1 MELQPFK
8 VIIVEDVPL
17 ELKGTEGILRND
29 IPEAEI
35 IGTADS
41 EPAYWKLMREQL
53 PQLVLLD
60 LGLGGSTTVGVE
72 ICRQTK
78 EKYKDIKV
86 LIFTGEILNEK
97 LWVDVLDA
105 GADGIILKSG
115 EMLTRNDVASVMG
128 GKRLVFN
135 QPILKKIIDRF
146 THSVS
151 SMVAQQ
157 ESLID
162 YEIDEYDERFLRHLA
177 LGYTK
182 EQISNLRGMP
192 FGVKSLEK
200 RQNELVQKLFPNGNG
215 GMGVNATRLVV
226 RALQLHIIDIDNL
239 SPDEE

>member
-1 MELQPFK
+1 MENFK

-17 ELKGTEGILRND
+17 ELKGTEGIIRND

-41 EPAYWKLMREQL
+41 EVAYWRLIKQNL
-53 PQLVLLD
+53 PDLVLLD

-72 ICRQTK
+72 ICRHTK
-78 EKYKDIKV
+78 EAYPAVKV

-115 EMLTRNDVASVMG
+115 ELLTRGDVRSVME
-128 GKRLVFN
+128 GKRMVFN
-135 QPILKKIIDRF
+135 QPILQKIVERF
-146 THSVS
+146 KHSVGS
-151 SMVAQQ
+151 QLARQ
-157 ESLID
+157 EAFIN
-162 YEIDEYDERFLRHLA
+162 YEIDDYDERFLRHLA

-182 EQISNLRGMP
+182 EQITNLRGMP

-200 RQNELVQKLFPNGNG
+200 RQNELIQKLFPDGNG

-226 RALQLHIIDIDNL
+226 RAFELHILDIDNL
-239 SPDEE
+239 EPDEE

>member
-1 MELQPFK
+1 MENFK

-17 ELKGTEGILRND
+17 ELKGTVGIFKND

-41 EPAYWKLMREQL
+41 EITYWRLMKEHN
-53 PQLVLLD
+53 PDLVLLD

-78 EKYKDIKV
+78 ETRKEVKV

-115 EMLTRNDVASVMG
+115 ELLTRGDVRSVME

-135 QPILKKIIDRF
+135 QPILAKIVERF
-146 THSVS
+146 KYTVDNQ
-151 SMVAQQ
+151 MIRQ
-157 ESLID
+157 EALIN
-162 YEIDEYDERFLRHLA
+162 YEIDEYDERVLRHLA

-182 EQISNLRGMP
+182 EQITNLRGMP

-200 RQNELVQKLFPNGNG
+200 
-215 GMGVNATRLVV
+215 
-226 RALQLHIIDIDNL
+226 H
-239 SPDEE
+239 

>member
-1 MELQPFK
+1 MEKFK
-8 VIIVEDVPL
+8 IVIVEDVPL
-17 ELKGTEGILRND
+17 ELKGTEGIIKSD

-41 EPAYWKLMREQL
+41 EAAYWKLISKQL

-78 EKYKDIKV
+78 DQHPEVKV

-105 GADGIILKSG
+105 GCDGIILKTG
-115 EMLTRNDVASVMG
+115 EMLTRSDVISVME
-128 GKRLVFN
+128 GKRMVFN
-135 QPILKKIIDRF
+135 QPILERIVDRF
-146 THSVS
+146 KKSVNS
-151 SMVAQQ
+151 SLMRQ
-157 ESLID
+157 EALIN

-182 EQISNLRGMP
+182 EQITNLRGMP

-215 GMGVNATRLVV
+215 GIGVNATRLVV
-226 RALQLHIIDIDNL
+226 KALQLRILDIDNL
-239 SPDEE
+239 HPDED